1 MQMQQLSLT
10 LLVPVAQ
17 FTIVD
22 EPSWFFGGIHL
33 DVGLALVYTVCI

>member
-1 MQMQQLSLT
+1 MQMQQFSFT

-33 DVGLALVYTVCI
+33 DVGLALVYIVCI